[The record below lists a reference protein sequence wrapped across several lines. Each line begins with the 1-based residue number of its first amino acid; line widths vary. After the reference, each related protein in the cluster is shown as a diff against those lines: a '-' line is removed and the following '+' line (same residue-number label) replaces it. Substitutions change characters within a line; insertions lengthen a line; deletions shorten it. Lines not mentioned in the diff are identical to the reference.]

1 MRDAAHACN
10 LSYSYFSRSFKQL
23 FGISF
28 CAYPERLRLFEG
40 ERLLLTTDRDIS
52 GIALEVGFSTPSY
65 FIECFR
71 RHYGVAPG
79 AFRAQVR
86 RTT

>member
-1 MRDAAHACN
+1 MQPVV
-10 LSYSYFSRSFKQL
+10 QL
-23 FGISF
+23 FFPLVQTAVRDSF
-28 CAYPERLRLFEG
+28 CAYLERLRLFEG